1 MKIDPRCIPCN
12 MSALVR
18 ILSQNGVKREEQ
30 LVAAGLFLKDM
41 AEMDLEAETPIE
53 IGRNV
58 GKALKAV
65 MGEIDAFRE
74 VKKAADDLLIEVY
87 NELKEKLRAL
97 EDPLIGALKLSVAG
111 NIIDFAPG
119 HRIDIDSTMRQALA
133 APFAIDDL
141 EEPVSY
147 THLDVYKRQALKL
160 SVAGNII
167 DFAPGHRI
175 DIDSTM
181 RQALAAPFAIDDLEE
196 LSERIK
202 GAKSMLIVGDN
213 CGEVVLDKLLMEI
226 AGVPETYFAVRSKPA
241 LNDVTMKEALEVG
254 LDSVATLID
263 SGADAPGMQ
272 EDRMSDEFEDIY
284 TGADVVISKGQ
295 GNLEGL
301 SSAKREIFFLLM
313 AKCEVIGS
321 FLNVP
326 KGSFVAYRKA

>member
-18 ILSQNGVKREEQ
+18 ILSENGLKREDQ
-30 LVAAGLFLKDM
+30 LTAVALFLKDM

-74 VKKAADDLLIEVY
+74 VKKAADDLLLEIY
-87 NELKEKLRAL
+87 DELNEKLRAL
-97 EDPLIGALKLSVAG
+97 DDPLIGALKLSVAG

-119 HRIDIDSTMRQALA
+119 HRIDIDATMRQAL
-133 APFAIDDL
+133 
-141 EEPVSY
+141 
-147 THLDVYKRQALKL
+147 
-160 SVAGNII
+160 
-167 DFAPGHRI
+167 
-175 DIDSTM
+175 ST
-181 RQALAAPFAIDDLEE
+181 PFAIDDLEE
-196 LSERIK
+196 LSRRIK
-202 GAKSMLIVGDN
+202 KAKSMLIVGDN

-226 AGVPETYFAVRSKPA
+226 AEVPETYFGVRGEPA

-254 LDSVATLID
+254 LDRVAILID
-263 SGADAPGMQ
+263 SGADAPGIQ
-272 EDRMSDEFEDIY
+272 EDQMSDAFEDIY
-284 TGADVVISKGQ
+284 TGVDVVISKGQ

-301 SSAKREIFFLLM
+301 SSARREIFFLLM

>member
-97 EDPLIGALKLSVAG
+97 EDPLIG
-111 NIIDFAPG
+111 
-119 HRIDIDSTMRQALA
+119 
-133 APFAIDDL
+133 
-141 EEPVSY
+141 
-147 THLDVYKRQALKL
+147 ALKL

>member
-53 IGRNV
+53 IWRNV

-97 EDPLIGALKLSVAG
+97 EDPLIG
-111 NIIDFAPG
+111 
-119 HRIDIDSTMRQALA
+119 
-133 APFAIDDL
+133 
-141 EEPVSY
+141 
-147 THLDVYKRQALKL
+147 ALKL

>member
-1 MKIDPRCIPCN
+1 
-12 MSALVR
+12 
-18 ILSQNGVKREEQ
+18 
-30 LVAAGLFLKDM
+30 M

-97 EDPLIGALKLSVAG
+97 EDPLIG
-111 NIIDFAPG
+111 
-119 HRIDIDSTMRQALA
+119 
-133 APFAIDDL
+133 
-141 EEPVSY
+141 
-147 THLDVYKRQALKL
+147 ALKL

>member
-1 MKIDPRCIPCN
+1 MKIDPRCIPWN

-141 EEPVSY
+141 EE
-147 THLDVYKRQALKL
+147 
-160 SVAGNII
+160 
-167 DFAPGHRI
+167 
-175 DIDSTM
+175 
-181 RQALAAPFAIDDLEE
+181 

-202 GAKSMLIVGDN
+202 GAKS
-213 CGEVVLDKLLMEI
+213 
-226 AGVPETYFAVRSKPA
+226 
-241 LNDVTMKEALEVG
+241 
-254 LDSVATLID
+254 
-263 SGADAPGMQ
+263 
-272 EDRMSDEFEDIY
+272 
-284 TGADVVISKGQ
+284 
-295 GNLEGL
+295 
-301 SSAKREIFFLLM
+301 
-313 AKCEVIGS
+313 
-321 FLNVP
+321 
-326 KGSFVAYRKA
+326 

>member
-18 ILSQNGVKREEQ
+18 ILSENGLKREDQ
-30 LVAAGLFLKDM
+30 LTAVALFLKDM

-74 VKKAADDLLIEVY
+74 VKKAADDLLLEIY
-87 NELKEKLRAL
+87 DELNEKLRAL
-97 EDPLIGALKLSVAG
+97 DDPLIG
-111 NIIDFAPG
+111 
-119 HRIDIDSTMRQALA
+119 
-133 APFAIDDL
+133 
-141 EEPVSY
+141 
-147 THLDVYKRQALKL
+147 ALKL

-254 LDSVATLID
+254 LDRVAILID

>member
-18 ILSQNGVKREEQ
+18 ILSQNGVKREDQ
-30 LVAAGLFLKDM
+30 LSAARLFLKDM
-41 AEMDLEAETPIE
+41 AEMDLENKTPIE
-53 IGRNV
+53 IGRKV
-58 GKALKAV
+58 GKALKV
-65 MGEIDAFRE
+65 VLGEIDAFRE
-74 VKKAADDLLIEVY
+74 VKKAANDLLLEVY
-87 NELKEKLRAL
+87 DVLKEKLRAL
-97 EDPLIGALKLSVAG
+97 DDPLIGALKLSVAG

-119 HRIDIDSTMRQALA
+119 HRIDIDATMRQAL
-133 APFAIDDL
+133 
-141 EEPVSY
+141 
-147 THLDVYKRQALKL
+147 
-160 SVAGNII
+160 
-167 DFAPGHRI
+167 
-175 DIDSTM
+175 ST
-181 RQALAAPFAIDDLEE
+181 PFAIDDLEE
-196 LSERIK
+196 LSRRIK
-202 GAKSMLIVGDN
+202 KAKSMLIVGDN

-226 AGVPETYFAVRSKPA
+226 AEVPETYFAVRGEPT
-241 LNDVTMKEALEVG
+241 LNDVTIREALEVG
-254 LDSVATLID
+254 LDSVANLID

-272 EDRMSDEFEDIY
+272 EDRMNDEFEDIY

>member
-18 ILSQNGVKREEQ
+18 ILSENGLKREDQ
-30 LVAAGLFLKDM
+30 LTAVALFLKDM

-65 MGEIDAFRE
+65 MGKIDAFRK
-74 VKKAADDLLIEVY
+74 VKKAADDLLLEIY
-87 NELKEKLRAL
+87 DELNEKLRAL
-97 EDPLIGALKLSVAG
+97 DDPLIGALKLSVAG

-119 HRIDIDSTMRQALA
+119 HRIDIDATMRQAL
-133 APFAIDDL
+133 
-141 EEPVSY
+141 
-147 THLDVYKRQALKL
+147 
-160 SVAGNII
+160 
-167 DFAPGHRI
+167 
-175 DIDSTM
+175 ST
-181 RQALAAPFAIDDLEE
+181 PFAIDDLEE
-196 LSERIK
+196 LSRRIK
-202 GAKSMLIVGDN
+202 KAKSMLIVGDN

-226 AGVPETYFAVRSKPA
+226 AEVPKTYFGVRGEPA

-254 LDSVATLID
+254 LDRVAILID
-263 SGADAPGMQ
+263 SGADAPGIQ
-272 EDRMSDEFEDIY
+272 EDQMSDAFEDIY
-284 TGADVVISKGQ
+284 TGVDVVISKGQ

-301 SSAKREIFFLLM
+301 SSARREIFFLLM

-321 FLNVP
+321 FLNIP

>member
-111 NIIDFAPG
+111 NIID
-119 HRIDIDSTMRQALA
+119 L
-133 APFAIDDL
+133 
-141 EEPVSY
+141 
-147 THLDVYKRQALKL
+147 
-160 SVAGNII
+160 
-167 DFAPGHRI
+167 APGHRI